1 MRMGRE
7 CVLFDRY
14 LVRRAQSGVS
24 DALVVN
30 ESREGGVAAEVRIQ
44 VTPLEV
50 RNCNCCWKCVINI
63 CDRLVAP
70 RGWLA
75 KIYCN
80 GALASQTF
88 YNLTQHSSH
97 RTHDTHHLLAP

>member
-1 MRMGRE
+1 MPLLWRSSR
-7 CVLFDRY
+7 
-14 LVRRAQSGVS
+14 
-24 DALVVN
+24 
-30 ESREGGVAAEVRIQ
+30 ESRSER
-44 VTPLEV
+44 
-50 RNCNCCWKCVINI
+50 CINI